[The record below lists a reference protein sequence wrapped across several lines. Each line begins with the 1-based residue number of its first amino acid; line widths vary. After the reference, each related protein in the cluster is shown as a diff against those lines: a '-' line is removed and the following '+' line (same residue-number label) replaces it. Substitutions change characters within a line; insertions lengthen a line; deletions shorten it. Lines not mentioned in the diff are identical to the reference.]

1 LRAVITARGSRDFLV
16 RAAWATAAVC
26 GFLLFLMIYFN
37 QFYFLL
43 TKKTRH
49 RPAAAPPSTPRAA
62 AAAAAAV
69 VVAAATAAIGHRP
82 PIAESTRARAR
93 ARGHLSTAEYKW
105 LSELFQSMILMAGD
119 QESLPPALRH
129 VMAGRGRFM
138 RASEVPKSTQKLVQP
153 VVVAGLR
160 RVSARHP
167 AGSL

>member
-1 LRAVITARGSRDFLV
+1 MITARGSRDFLV

-37 QFYFLL
+37 QFYYYLFFF
-43 TKKTRH
+43 KRH